1 MLGATSM
8 PTLEER
14 VDDDF
19 RAGRLWKARDRLVG
33 KLRNSPSDQW
43 ALNRLGAVYF
53 RMGDLP
59 QAGRA
64 WFLTER
70 QGPEWEAAESAFFDQ
85 YGRHPFDVVP
95 ALHVRAAI
103 DRFPPRVQERL
114 RALQQQLQA
123 EGRFWEPRDRPEVR
137 RSRSWIYKRYAGVVA
152 LLLGLLLL
160 IAVLLGLYQMVVYAI
175 RLIQTAA

>member
-8 PTLEER
+8 ATLEQR

-19 RAGRLWKARDRLVG
+19 QAGRLWKARDRLVG

-43 ALNRLGAVYF
+43 ALNRLGEVYF

-70 QGPEWEAAESAFFDQ
+70 EGPERQAAEAAFYNQ
-85 YGRHPFDVVP
+85 YGRHPFDVVA
-95 ALHVRAAI
+95 ALRVRAAI
-103 DRFPPRVQERL
+103 DRFPPRVRERL

-123 EGRFWEPRDRPEVR
+123 EGRFWDPRDRPNVR
-137 RSRSWIYKRYAGVVA
+137 RSRSWMNNRYSGVIA
-152 LLLGLLLL
+152 LLLGLVLL
-160 IAVLLGLYQMVVYAI
+160 IAVVLGLYQIFVYAI